1 MAQPPTLFEAPA
13 TRGASRKTDPATSRE
28 AARSMSGHVLRD
40 QQRLVLTGLA
50 DCCRVRGDG
59 NAWEV
64 WQTLT
69 ARGRVV
75 KENVISK
82 RLGELRSLGL
92 VRVAGAPRP
101 GSSHR
106 KQLVF
111 VVTDKGREWLA
122 GEA

>member
-1 MAQPPTLFEAPA
+1 MAQPRLFDSQP
-13 TRGASRKTDPATSRE
+13 TRGASRVSDPQTSRD
-28 AARSMSGHVLRD
+28 AGRSMSGHVLRD
-40 QQRLVLTGLA
+40 QQRLVLTALA

-64 WQTLT
+64 WQSLT
-69 ARGRVV
+69 SRGRLV

-111 VVTDKGREWLA
+111 VVTDKGRDWLA